1 MTARSR
7 FSALFGAVALVAAVY
22 AASAQ
27 GDPPEPPGQPTDAI
41 VQRGDRY
48 QSKPAGTIETLN
60 VFFGPYTIG
69 PGQDMNR
76 FDVDVPVRSGYIL
89 AVSPSLRKADD
100 LTEYVHQVAHIH
112 HAHWFRH
119 DIGNLEDNYWD
130 YPGFGTH
137 EWIFGNGDEETKADF
152 QPRTDADPNGPIYG
166 QYIPPDGVGP
176 VIYMI
181 HNKTSQPIVAYI
193 RLKVTFM
200 HGTPEEL
207 NQPGKRPV
215 HDIRGMLMGRTFD
228 VHRNAKG
235 TGIWNTT
242 AGNDPTKPK
251 PIEWTSQVDGTLVGT
266 GGHLHPGG
274 LHIIVENRGSEKKP
288 CNGSAPGGGV
298 PIFNSEAVWHVAKFS
313 EDFQMTVTDP
323 HWRAPIH
330 KGDRIRLTGYYENK
344 DHSWITAMTH
354 EGFYIDD
361 QQPPR
366 DGCEPYSVGTP
377 PVKPLVLSKIPSCK
391 GKRAKARRSCIRKQR
406 AVRRKRARQVA
417 AWKRAQFDPM
427 QGTLSHNFYKA
438 ESICGEEYGA
448 PACNKAAPDRG
459 PGMTTD
465 TVTIANFLYQPGDLS
480 LSGQQGAPVQVKK
493 GSSLRFVNADESAN
507 IRHSVTTCEWPC
519 NGPYVSN
526 YPFADG
532 RWESGTLGFDVI
544 DGGTPDPVAET
555 PKDLA
560 VGKYAYFCRIHPWM
574 RGAFE
579 VVP

>member
-1 MTARSR
+1 MTVRRR
-7 FSALFGAVALVAAVY
+7 FWALFCAVTLIAAIY

-27 GDPPEPPGQPTDAI
+27 SDPPEPPGQPTDAI

-48 QSKPAGTIETLN
+48 QSKPAGTVETLN

-76 FDVDVPVRSGYIL
+76 FDLDLPLRNGYIL
-89 AVSPSLRKADD
+89 SVSPSLRKVDD
-100 LTEYVHQVAHIH
+100 LTEYVHQTAHIH

-119 DIGNLEDNYWD
+119 DIGNLEDNYWV
-130 YPGFGTH
+130 YPGFGNH
-137 EWIFGNGDEETKADF
+137 EWIFGNGDEETKAESP
-152 QPRTDADPNGPIYG
+152 PRTDANPNGPIYG
-166 QYIPPDGVGP
+166 HYIPADGVGP

-181 HNKTSQPIVAYI
+181 HNKTSLPIVAYI

-215 HDIRGMLMGRTFD
+215 HDIRGMLLGRTFD

-242 AGNDPTKPK
+242 AGDDPTKPR
-251 PIEWTSQVDGTLVGT
+251 PIEWTSQVDGTLIGT

-288 CNGSAPGGGV
+288 CSGSAPGGGTQ
-298 PIFNSEAVWHVAKFS
+298 IFNSEAVWHVAKFS

-354 EGFYIDD
+354 EGFYIDAA
-361 QQPPR
+361 QPPHA
-366 DGCEPYSVGTP
+366 GCAPYAVGLP
-377 PVKPLVLSKIPSCK
+377 PVPQPKLVKLTSCK
-391 GKRAKARRSCIRKQR
+391 RKHGRARSRCVAKQRRQRRLNARRRAEAQR
-406 AVRRKRARQVA
+406 Q
-417 AWKRAQFDPM
+417 QFDPL
-427 QGTLSHNFYKA
+427 QGVLSHNFYKF
-438 ESICGEEYGA
+438 ESYCGEEYGA
-448 PACNKAAPDRG
+448 APCNKPVVDKG
-459 PGMTTD
+459 PGMETNQ
-465 TVTIANFLYQPGDLS
+465 VTIQNFQYLPGDLAATGDMGRPAIVHQGHS
-480 LSGQQGAPVQVKK
+480 LQ
-493 GSSLRFVNADESAN
+493 FVNLDESAN
-507 IRHSVTTCEWPC
+507 IRHSVTTCAWPC

-526 YPFADG
+526 YPNPDG
-532 RWESGTLGFDVI
+532 AYESGTLGFDAV

-555 PKDLA
+555 PKDLP
-560 VGKYAYFCRIHPWM
+560 VGKYAYFCRIHPW
-574 RGAFE
+574 
-579 VVP
+579 